1 MSAPPFLRTAV
12 ALALG
17 ALLLSGCGTR
27 ADDAEIRA
35 GVGAGPVTLDQ
46 KSVDAL
52 RAVTAGAGGAATTGT
67 PGAGPAGSGAATTG
81 TAPGVAKPSG
91 TTTTST
97 TPGTAPGTT
106 VPDPATRAGTASTAV
121 GAAACTQRLAPIALG
136 QVGTFSGLAGA
147 VSAAARTTAAVW
159 VQDVN
164 ARGGLACHPVTL
176 WARDDGGVPAKA
188 AALVRELY
196 AEQKIVA
203 LIASP
208 IVFSVAGF
216 RSAVE
221 DLKLPAVGGELLAPD
236 WNESPYLFAQGAG
249 FFDTI
254 VGFLK
259 QGVELGKKRIATLYC
274 VEVTACSEGIAYG
287 RSVGVK
293 KAGGQLVYD
302 SAISLTQT
310 DFTAQCQNAKNA
322 GADQLVLGMDGS
334 AMTRVARSCAALGYK
349 PLLSGLGGTIS
360 LAQSAD
366 PNLRSFGLA
375 VASGVAPWTETDT
388 PGLRAYREAL
398 ARYAPAQQPDGAS
411 VQAWTSGKLLEAAIN
426 GVAAKARSGAVTSA
440 LVLAA
445 LGTVKNNDLGG
456 LVAPITFSPNLMSSV
471 SSGCVFYE
479 LLTPQGWTAP
489 RGSRKVCV

>member
-1 MSAPPFLRTAV
+1 VVAV
-12 ALALG
+12 ALG

-27 ADDAEIRA
+27 ADDAEIQA

-46 KSVDAL
+46 KSIDAL
-52 RAVTAGAGGAATTGT
+52 RAAAASGGGAATTSKSAVAAAGT
-67 PGAGPAGSGAATTG
+67 GVAATGAPPAIAQSSSDATATTTG
-81 TAPGVAKPSG
+81 TAQVAGASV
-91 TTTTST
+91 
-97 TPGTAPGTT
+97 PGTKRGATPTA
-106 VPDPATRAGTASTAV
+106 VAPAT
-121 GAAACTQRLAPIALG
+121 CTQSLAPIALG

-159 VQDVN
+159 AQDVN
-164 ARGGLACHPVTL
+164 ARGGLACHPVTV
-176 WARDDGGVPAKA
+176 WARDDGGDPAKA

-196 AEQKIVA
+196 AQQKIVA

-221 DLKLPAVGGELLAPD
+221 DLKIPAIGGELLAPD

-274 VEVTACSEGIAYG
+274 VEVSACSEGIAYG

-293 KAGGQLVYD
+293 KAGGELVYD

-334 AMTRVARSCAALGYK
+334 AMTRVARSCAALGYR
-349 PLLSGLGGTIS
+349 PLLTGLGGTIS
-360 LAQSAD
+360 LAQSTD

-398 ARYAPAQQPDGAS
+398 TRYAPSQQPDGAS
-411 VQAWTSGKLLEAAIN
+411 IQAWTSGKLLEAAID

-440 LVLAA
+440 LVLEG
-445 LGTVKNNDLGG
+445 LGTVKKNDLGG
-456 LVAPITFSPNLMSSV
+456 LVAPITFTPNQKNYV

-479 LLTPQGWTAP
+479 LLTPQGWTGP
-489 RGSRKVCV
+489 RGSHKVCV